1 KKFNYR
7 RLLMKRMLFYIL
19 LCFILAIIGHGYV
32 IYRFINDGVLFTGP
46 NDGMEQMIPMQ
57 MYLYD
62 KWSHGQWFY
71 VTDFGLGG
79 DFFTDLSYY
88 FSTNILFMINVLFI
102 FIIKLVVN
110 LNTQDIMFWMTNAI
124 VISVF
129 KSTLAMLA
137 TFGFVRY
144 ITHSRSIALLSSYLF
159 VISPLYFRFTVYWP
173 FFSDIF
179 ILLPL
184 LLWSIELFLQKEKKA
199 MFIIVVTVSLVNN
212 FYFAYYQLI

>member
-1 KKFNYR
+1 
-7 RLLMKRMLFYIL
+7 MKRMLFYIL

-71 VTDFGLGG
+71 ATDFGLGG

-184 LLWSIELFLQKEKKA
+184 LLWSIESFLQKEKK
-199 MFIIVVTVSLVNN
+199 LC
-212 FYFAYYQLI
+212 LL

>member
-1 KKFNYR
+1 
-7 RLLMKRMLFYIL
+7 MKRMLFYIL

-32 IYRFINDGVLFTGP
+32 IYRFINEGVLFTGP

-62 KWSHGQWFY
+62 KWSQGQWFY
-71 VTDFGLGG
+71 ATDFGLGG

-88 FSTNILFMINVLFI
+88 FSTNILFILNVIFI
-102 FIIKLVVN
+102 FLIKLAIDWD
-110 LNTQDIMFWMTNAI
+110 TQDIMFWMTNAI
-124 VISVF
+124 VLSIF

-144 ITHSRSIALLSSYLF
+144 ITQNKSIAVLTSYLF

-199 MFIIVVTVSLVNN
+199 MFIIIVTVSLINN
-212 FYFAYYQLI
+212 FYFCLLYTSDAADE

>member
-1 KKFNYR
+1 
-7 RLLMKRMLFYIL
+7 MKRMLFYIL

-32 IYRFINDGVLFTGP
+32 IYRFINEGVLFTGP

-62 KWSHGQWFY
+62 KWSQGQWFY
-71 VTDFGLGG
+71 ATDFGLGG

-88 FSTNILFMINVLFI
+88 FSTNILFILNVIFI
-102 FIIKLVVN
+102 FLIKLAIDWD
-110 LNTQDIMFWMTNAI
+110 TQDIMFWMTNAI
-124 VISVF
+124 VLSIF

-144 ITHSRSIALLSSYLF
+144 ITQNKSIAVLTSYLF

-184 LLWSIELFLQKEKKA
+184 LLWSIELFLQKEKKPCL
-199 MFIIVVTVSLVNN
+199 SS
-212 FYFAYYQLI
+212 